1 MVIEPYAHVVR
12 FSEVDAAGVA
22 FYSRFFEWCHH
33 AWEELLGAALGRWF
47 AAMKADGWGLPVVH
61 ADADFR
67 RPARLGDRLRIRL
80 VAVSVA
86 ERGGRGRLRV
96 RFAVEGAD
104 DVVHAE
110 VEHVHAFIDVARFR
124 PVAAP
129 VDFIGRLEALGIAVT
144 REGGDEASAE

>member
-1 MVIEPYAHVVR
+1 MIEPHAHVVR

-61 ADADFR
+61 AGADYR
-67 RPARLGDRLRIRL
+67 RPVRLGDRLRIRL
-80 VAVSVA
+80 DAITLTQA
-86 ERGGRGRLRV
+86 GDRGRLRV

-104 DVVHAE
+104 DVLHAL
-110 VEHVHAFIDVARFR
+110 VEHEHAFVDLGRFR
-124 PVAAP
+124 PIAAP
-129 VDFIGRLEALGIAVT
+129 ADFIARLEALGIAVA
-144 REGGDEASAE
+144 REGGEEPGAE